1 MAARRLPEHPQPLV
15 QLWQGNRTVSPDTRH
30 TLVHLR
36 RLRLYLPPC
45 VPRLTFCLHRRRVT
59 NGEFAAD
66 ETDVGYA
73 QPASPRG
80 GGRTDIGGG
89 SRWAHEATAEAIAAA
104 AAEAEEMEAFELA
117 EESRV
122 REDEIEGA
130 PLSVSLTAERD
141 KALFTS
147 VFTPP

>member
-1 MAARRLPEHPQPLV
+1 MAKAR
-15 QLWQGNRTVSPDTRH
+15 SPPSTTR
-30 TLVHLR
+30 
-36 RLRLYLPPC
+36 
-45 VPRLTFCLHRRRVT
+45 PRS
-59 NGEFAAD
+59 A
-66 ETDVGYA
+66 
-73 QPASPRG
+73 ASPRG

-104 AAEAEEMEAFELA
+104 AAEAEEMEAEEMEAFELA

>member
-1 MAARRLPEHPQPLV
+1 
-15 QLWQGNRTVSPDTRH
+15 
-30 TLVHLR
+30 
-36 RLRLYLPPC
+36 
-45 VPRLTFCLHRRRVT
+45 
-59 NGEFAAD
+59 
-66 ETDVGYA
+66 
-73 QPASPRG
+73 
-80 GGRTDIGGG
+80 
-89 SRWAHEATAEAIAAA
+89 
-104 AAEAEEMEAFELA
+104 MEAFELA